1 MGGKGRTSGDVQS
14 ICNLKTSFPT
24 FLCRNQSLKTVIQ
37 QLLCIKGQWLWIAGV
52 WVCTG
57 SVCCECC
64 GAHLSC
70 TQKTGQTALFI
81 SDVSHFSLDF

>member
-37 QLLCIKGQWLWIAGV
+37 QLLCTKGQWLWIIPSQRQEV
-52 WVCTG
+52 ESSEDQIT
-57 SVCCECC
+57 
-64 GAHLSC
+64 
-70 TQKTGQTALFI
+70 
-81 SDVSHFSLDF
+81 